1 MFHLGGEEMK
11 NTYFTSYF
19 PLLSIILFSLSL
31 SIKVEK
37 LLLTFLQDT
46 GIYGGMLEFFSESGI
61 KLSLLVLL
69 LTIFFMVFAA
79 LKLLANT
86 INELS
91 LLFFSKD
98 SEGENLKLIRNGAI
112 IYFIASALSLVSLN
126 SFIGIGIIFAT
137 ATMIYFMY
145 FVFKVSSS
153 LSIVGLIGLIFFQ
166 VLVWSSLISGV
177 VFLAVKVYNSFMASL
192 PL

>member
-1 MFHLGGEEMK
+1 MK

-37 LLLTFLQDT
+37 ILLDFLKEN
-46 GIYGGMLEFFSESGI
+46 GIYVGMLEFFSEGGI

-69 LTIFFMVFAA
+69 LLIFFMVFAA
-79 LKLLANT
+79 LKLIANT

-98 SEGENLKLIRNGAI
+98 AEGENLKQIRSGAA
-112 IYFIASALSLVSLN
+112 IYFIGSALSLISMN
-126 SFIGIGIIFAT
+126 SFIGIGIIFVAT
-137 ATMIYFMY
+137 TVVYFMY
-145 FVFKVSSS
+145 FVYKVSNS
-153 LSIVGLIGLIFFQ
+153 LSVMGLIGIIFFQ
-166 VLVWSSLISGV
+166 VLIWSTLITGV
-177 VFLAVKVYNSFMASL
+177 IYLVIKVYNSIMASL
-192 PL
+192 PI